1 MAQEQPPQGP
11 GGEWL
16 AAQAQQRPAA
26 VTRAQQLIAA
36 GWRSNDAALHARQY
50 LEPAL
55 GARAEDMFGAA
66 DYRLAAERLAGAGRA
81 AHGEVMDTIAGAD
94 GELLG
99 ARPSWQCRYEGRRP
113 TAAERT
119 AEELIRTR
127 SVVERGKPGHGLDGA
142 WYTPAWYPR
151 SGKPAVVVTTSAMT
165 EEVVPFASIGDARG
179 WLASRAPGAA
189 GPLMTTADGPVTRT
203 VREEEVLAWLL
214 RSPLDTAAMT
224 GGLAPGAWTT
234 HLRAELAAA
243 LRFASTTG
251 GTPGYGVLAEA
262 FGRRLLRAPGW
273 AGQDIGWPAATRAMT
288 YLQRLA
294 ATSVTREQAHH
305 AASSLAR
312 TDTTAPGTAPAASVT
327 REPALLAGAA
337 SPLPQRPPGLRPGPG
352 GPVQAT

>member
-1 MAQEQPPQGP
+1 
-11 GGEWL
+11 
-16 AAQAQQRPAA
+16 
-26 VTRAQQLIAA
+26 
-36 GWRSNDAALHARQY
+36 
-50 LEPAL
+50 
-55 GARAEDMFGAA
+55 
-66 DYRLAAERLAGAGRA
+66 
-81 AHGEVMDTIAGAD
+81 
-94 GELLG
+94 
-99 ARPSWQCRYEGRRP
+99 
-113 TAAERT
+113 
-119 AEELIRTR
+119 
-127 SVVERGKPGHGLDGA
+127 
-142 WYTPAWYPR
+142 
-151 SGKPAVVVTTSAMT
+151 VTTSAMT
-165 EEVVPFASIGDARG
+165 EEIVPFANIGDARG

-189 GPLMTTADGPVTRT
+189 GPLMTTADGPVTPRT

-243 LRFASTTG
+243 LRFASAAG

-294 ATSVTREQAHH
+294 ATSVTREQAGR
-305 AASSLAR
+305 AASTLAR
-312 TDTTAPGTAPAASVT
+312 TDAPAPGTAPAAAVT
-327 REPALLAGAA
+327 RKPSLLAGAA